1 MSDQYKDLGITQ
13 KKDGDYTDV
22 VISDLDLSTEYGI
35 QVAWVYSDKTLGTS
49 EYSDPYKFVTPGEQP
64 LNKPRFLRS
73 DLTTSFN
80 ALIVNWSGLDYL
92 GSAYPENFDRV
103 DIYIKG
109 GDFGS
114 DYVIAGSFKKAGK
127 QTIIAQS
134 GTYYVKLRAVSN
146 RGTVSEFSDEWSSNT
161 SNAAEVIEPP
171 TLPIGLTVSSTAFG
185 ISVNWGGA
193 YQGNDPFSGF
203 KTIQVYAT
211 TNAALGA
218 STTTAFPSSALVS
231 NLTVTQSL
239 NRQNVGI
246 DNLKQALGLTTS
258 EEVYAA
264 NVYFYYIAYNKDN
277 EPYKVAGAPT
287 YTRISATPVSPAK
300 ANFIDLVNGIISIEN
315 LVAGNG
321 KFTSWLRAGS
331 ADGGARIELNG
342 GLDFPDRTIGTDG
355 ISRLNGRQVLDG
367 LTVYDTGNTPIFR
380 ASHTDGTVSFGT
392 FSPSEIAA
400 IKANAESKTTLF
412 RQSTVPTSVSI
423 GDLWINTA
431 DTTIGRNTIY
441 IATKVGANSIVSD
454 PTLGWVV
461 AKDLDINLAL
471 TKATEAGNASSG
483 FDQLG
488 NINRGIQIPVKTGSI
503 YSVKSSY
510 DSKISGSHAEDWTP
524 GWFLGWDGPLANS
537 VPSFHIGNASS
548 YLRWGRNLNSAITTE
563 LLPYLEIKGN
573 IYGSKITG
581 STVTAGFD
589 NSFGNIRLNG
599 SNRAL
604 EFLNS
609 GGGVIAKAYV
619 YGDSETIFSAVAPG
633 TNAEWSFYP
642 TNSAFLS
649 LTSSSGFS
657 QASLRVTDSNG
668 NLTGGLT
675 ITSTAAEFSGVNAY
689 TSQGAPIGL
698 YNYYMRNIGMGTGS
712 KSTTDT
718 DGLRGDIWIQYT

>member
-114 DYVIAGSFKKAGK
+114 DYVIAGSFKKSGK

-146 RGTVSEFSDEWSSNT
+146 RGTVSEFSDEWSSDT

-171 TLPIGLTVSSTAFG
+171 TLPIGLTVSTTAFG

-193 YQGNDPFSGF
+193 YQANDPFSGF

-246 DNLKQALGLTTS
+246 DNLKQALGLATS
-258 EEVYAA
+258 EEVYLA
-264 NVYFYYIAYNKDN
+264 NIYFYYIAYNKDN
-277 EPYKVAGAPT
+277 VPYRVAGVPT
-287 YTRISATPVSPAK
+287 YTRISATPVSPTK
-300 ANFIDLVNGIISIEN
+300 ANLIDLENGVISIEN

-321 KFTSWLRAGS
+321 KFTSWLRTGS
-331 ADGGARIELNG
+331 ATGGARIELNG
-342 GLDFPDRTIGTDG
+342 GEDFPDGTT
-355 ISRLNGRQVLDG
+355 GRQILDG
-367 LTVYDTGNTPIFR
+367 LTVYDPGNVPIFR

-400 IKANAESKTTLF
+400 IKANAETKTTLF

-431 DTTIGRNTIY
+431 NTEIGRNTIY

-454 PTLGWVV
+454 PSLGWVV
-461 AKDLDINLAL
+461 AKDLDINTAL
-471 TKATEAGNASSG
+471 TKATEASNASSG

-503 YSVKSSY
+503 YSVKSAY
-510 DSKISGSHAEDWTP
+510 DSTSP
-524 GWFLGWDGPLANS
+524 GWFLGWDGTLANS
-537 VPSFHIGNASS
+537 VPSFHIGNDSS

-633 TNAEWSFYP
+633 TDAEWSFYP

-649 LTSSSGFS
+649 LTSSSVFS

-675 ITSTAAEFSGVNAY
+675 ITSTAAQFDGVNAY
-689 TSQGAPIGL
+689 TNQGAPIGL

>member
-13 KKDGDYTDV
+13 KKDGNYTDV
-22 VISDLDLSTEYGI
+22 VISDLNLSTEYGI
-35 QVAWVYSDKTLGTS
+35 QIAWVYSDKTLGTS
-49 EYSDPYKFVTPGEQP
+49 DYSDPYKFVTPGEQP

-146 RGTVSEFSDEWSSNT
+146 RGTASEFSDEWSSNT
-161 SNAAEVIEPP
+161 SNAAEVVEPP
-171 TLPIGLTVSSTAFG
+171 TLPIGLTASATAFG

-193 YQGNDPFSGF
+193 YQANDPFSGF

-211 TNAALGA
+211 TNSALGA
-218 STTTAFPSSALVS
+218 STTTAFPISALVS

-258 EEVYAA
+258 EQVYAA

-277 EPYKVAGAPT
+277 EPYKVAGVPT
-287 YTRISATPVSPAK
+287 YTRISATPVSPTK
-300 ANFIDLVNGIISIEN
+300 ANFIDLANGVISIEN

-321 KFTSWLRAGS
+321 KFTSWLRTGS
-331 ADGGARIELNG
+331 DSGGARIELNG
-342 GLDFPDRTIGTDG
+342 GEDFLDGTT
-355 ISRLNGRQVLDG
+355 GRQILDG

-400 IKANAESKTTLF
+400 IKANAETKTTLF
-412 RQSTVPTSVSI
+412 RQSTVPTSVAI

-441 IATKVGANSIVSD
+441 IATKIGANSIVSD

-461 AKDLDINLAL
+461 AKDLDIKTAL

-488 NINRGIQIPVKTGSI
+488 NINRGIQIPVKTGSV

-510 DSKISGSHAEDWTP
+510 DSKIANSHSEDWTP
-524 GWFLGWDGPLANS
+524 GWFLGWDGALANS

-548 YLRWGRNLNSAITTE
+548 YLRWGRNLNPAITDE
-563 LLPYLEIKGN
+563 PLPYLEIKGN
-573 IYGSKITG
+573 IYGSDITG
-581 STVTAGFD
+581 SNITAGAT
-589 NSFGNIRLNG
+589 NGLGNIRLNS
-599 SNRAL
+599 SNRNL

-609 GGGVIAKAYV
+609 EGYVIGRMFAWADNETIIAPGGESGYPVGTAFISLAALTRTASMIVTNANGFSIGEVKLDATDLAISGVSAYV
-619 YGDSETIFSAVAPG
+619 T
-633 TNAEWSFYP
+633 
-642 TNSAFLS
+642 
-649 LTSSSGFS
+649 
-657 QASLRVTDSNG
+657 
-668 NLTGGLT
+668 
-675 ITSTAAEFSGVNAY
+675 
-689 TSQGAPIGL
+689 QGAPISTTPEFSGNNNGFYL
-698 YNYYMRNIGMGTGS
+698 RNIGMGTGA

-718 DGLRGDIWIQYT
+718 SGLRGDIWIQYT